1 MLMPWRENRGV
12 KKPKPRRYLDVSLP
26 RRPRSL
32 RALVPEH
39 HELERLADG
48 LDFEGWEKHKWQPRA
63 FGMEPYS
70 GKRRPNDT
78 YCDAHAGF
86 KPSDVQHVV
95 AWLQRGVRAGLL
107 GKSDDDYGNPTPIWA
122 VSDAGWIFEA
132 RITLSL
138 PGKAVYHGYPVLQND
153 ATALPV
159 LARFSGW
166 VQANDPDNLRNCIN
180 ALEDR
185 YK

>member
-1 MLMPWRENRGV
+1 MARQ
-12 KKPKPRRYLDVSLP
+12 PRTLCAFIPDP
-26 RRPRSL
+26 RD
-32 RALVPEH
+32 
-39 HELERLADG
+39 LERLAG
-48 LDFEGWEKHKWQPRA
+48 RLRFEGSSKHKWQPRA

-70 GKRRPNDT
+70 GSRRPNDT
-78 YCDAHAGF
+78 FCDAHAGF
-86 KPSDVQHVV
+86 KPSDVEHVV

-107 GKSDDDYGNPTPIWA
+107 GISDDNHGNPTPIWA

-132 RITLSL
+132 RITL

-153 ATALPV
+153 PTALSV

-166 VQANDPDNLRNCIN
+166 VRANDPDNLQNCVE
-180 ALEDR
+180 ALQGR